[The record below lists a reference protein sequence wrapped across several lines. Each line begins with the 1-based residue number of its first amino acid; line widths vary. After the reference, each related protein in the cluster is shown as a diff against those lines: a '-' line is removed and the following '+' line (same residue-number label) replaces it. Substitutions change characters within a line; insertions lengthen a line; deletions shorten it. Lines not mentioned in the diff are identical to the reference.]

1 MSHGSPLANVASMLS
16 SDDREMLSLRRFIL
30 AAMNQI
36 GGPERLAELFVAGL
50 TEGGPGSPGRS
61 QSLQLA
67 LRLLER
73 YGTDADDDLLEP
85 EDVEAQ
91 LRATIRAEFEENA
104 DFRQAVLEAVL
115 GDENLR
121 GQLVARL
128 GGEGGAS

>member
-1 MSHGSPLANVASMLS
+1 
-16 SDDREMLSLRRFIL
+16 
-30 AAMNQI
+30 
-36 GGPERLAELFVAGL
+36 
-50 TEGGPGSPGRS
+50 
-61 QSLQLA
+61 
-67 LRLLER
+67 LLER